1 MPVHHLNLVDKTIS
15 LKKSGCLQV
24 DNYLKKITE
33 TDFSIVTQLFVVCIL
48 NQYINPMTKVVEF
61 YKLEH
66 EYKIELSIPKKKE
79 ITLEDCI
86 IETFKEDFL
95 HGENAWYD
103 EKENTKK
110 NVLKRC
116 ALAYT
121 PTILCLHLKR
131 WKENLSKNNTKIVS
145 PFLLDITRFTIYK
158 DKQLY
163 ELFGILNH
171 EGGIKGGHY
180 YSYVLRDKQ
189 WFILND
195 NYVQLISSDAII
207 HESNYCLFYRKI
219 K

>member
-1 MPVHHLNLVDKTIS
+1 
-15 LKKSGCLQV
+15 V
-24 DNYLKKITE
+24 DNYLKNITE
-33 TDFSIVTQLFVVCIL
+33 KECSMVTQLFVCCIL
-48 NQYINPMTKVVEF
+48 NQYINPITKKVEF

-66 EYKIELSIPKKKE
+66 EHKIELSIPKKNN
-79 ITLEDCI
+79 ITLEDCLVD
-86 IETFKEDFL
+86 TFKEDSL
-95 HGENAWYD
+95 HGENAWFD
-103 EKENTKK
+103 EKENIKK

-131 WKENLSKNNTKIVS
+131 WRENLSKNKTNVVS

-158 DKQLY
+158 EKQLY

-180 YSYVLRDKQ
+180 YSYVLRGTQ
-189 WFILND
+189 WFSLND
-195 NYVQLISSDAII
+195 QMVQLISSDAII